1 MKHGDGGKGPD
12 RRPGEGYEENY
23 ELIWPSKKKVAEV
36 PAEDEK
42 EKDDE

>member
-1 MKHGDGGKGPD
+1 MIHGDGGKLAQ

-23 ELIWPSKKKVAEV
+23 ERIWPSKKKVAEV

-42 EKDDE
+42 EKGDD